1 MSAFQGE
8 PAPTRNL
15 DLLAEMNEPM
25 ELMIAIERIAIF
37 SIGRLTRTH
46 QPTESWQ
53 TVAEHA
59 KACVHELKVL
69 NR

>member
-8 PAPTRNL
+8 PAPARNL
-15 DLLAEMNEPM
+15 DLLAEMNEPL

-37 SIGRLTRTH
+37 SIGRLVRTH
-46 QPTESWQ
+46 QPAESWQ
-53 TVAEHA
+53 AVASFA